1 VKAVHANNITL
12 ETARER
18 ETELLN
24 LAAPKV
30 STPRPVA
37 VPRGSAGLLR
47 GFRLRRYGWF
57 RSRFSGAAGG

>member
-24 LAAPKV
+24 LAAPKI
-30 STPRPVA
+30 STPRPIA
-37 VPRGSAGLLR
+37 VPRGSARLWC
-47 GFRLRRYGWF
+47 GFRLLRYGLF
-57 RSRFSGAAGG
+57 RLRFSGTSSR